1 MTRVKKEGTL
11 YKRANGTWRAQISL
25 QGQRLSFTSKSQAEC
40 RTWLRETHQRILAGF
55 TYSSS
60 KLSYSEFLEGWLVTV
75 QARLRRGTFKQ
86 YSQVVNHYVLP
97 ELGNVKLGD
106 LQPIRIQRLYD
117 KLIASGKG
125 SRTVQMV
132 HAVIHRSLNQAVKLG
147 IISLNP
153 DDATSPPKPQEKE
166 MSVLDQEQVQRLLI
180 EAKRKSFREF
190 VFYFFVLATG
200 VRQGE
205 LLGLKWEDFDAGK
218 KTVRITRQA
227 KPLPGGGFEF
237 VVPKTKNGF
246 RTIKLGDETV
256 DLLNKHFVLQL
267 DERSAARKW
276 EEYGLIFPSVVGT
289 PLNPPNVVREF
300 RSLLKRAGLP
310 KIRFHDLRHTAASL
324 MLNNGVDVLVVSR
337 RLGHSKAS
345 ITLDVYGHLIPSGQ
359 EKVAHLIENLIS
371 PISVSA
377 ASLTAPDL
385 HPILS
390 REV

>member
-1 MTRVKKEGTL
+1 MSRGKNEGTIFR
-11 YKRANGTWRAQISL
+11 RANGTWRAQISL
-25 QGQRLSFTSKSQAEC
+25 QGRRLSFTGKSQAEC
-40 RTWLRETHQRILAGF
+40 RAWLRETHQKVSAGL

-60 KLSYSEFLEGWLVTV
+60 KITYGEFLEGWLKTV
-75 QARLRRGTFKQ
+75 EARLRRGTLKQ

-97 ELGNVKLGD
+97 ELSNVRLSD
-106 LQPIRIQRLYD
+106 LRPVRIQQLYD

-125 SRTVQMV
+125 ARTVQMV

-153 DDATSPPKPQEKE
+153 DGATSPPRPQEKE
-166 MSVLDQEQVQRLLI
+166 MCVLDQEQIQRLLI
-180 EAKRKSFREF
+180 AAKTKSFREF

-205 LLGLKWEDFDAGK
+205 LLGLKWEDFDSAN
-218 KTVRITRQA
+218 KTMRITRQA

-237 VVPKTKNGF
+237 VAPKTKNSF
-246 RTIKLGDETV
+246 RTIKLGNETA
-256 DLLNKHFVLQL
+256 DLLNQHYVFQL
-267 DERSAARKW
+267 DARARAEKW
-276 EEYGLIFPSVVGT
+276 EDFGLVFPSVVGT

-337 RLGHSKAS
+337 RLGHSRAS

-359 EKVAHLIENLIS
+359 EKAAHVVENLIS
-371 PISVSA
+371 PISVSELSA
-377 ASLTAPDL
+377 TAPDL
-385 HPILS
+385 HPIS
-390 REV
+390 SKEA

>member
-25 QGQRLSFTSKSQAEC
+25 QGERLSFTSKSQAEC
-40 RTWLRETHQRILAGF
+40 RAWLRETQHRISAGF

-60 KLSYSEFLEGWLVTV
+60 KLSYGDFLESWLATV
-75 QARLRRGTFKQ
+75 QARLRRGTLKQ
-86 YSQVVNHYVLP
+86 YSQVVKHYILP
-97 ELGNVKLGD
+97 ELGGVKLGD
-106 LQPIRIQRLYD
+106 LRPARIQLLYD
-117 KLIASGKG
+117 RLIASGKG
-125 SRTVQMV
+125 ARTVQMV
-132 HAVIHRSLNQAVKLG
+132 HAVVHRSLNQAVKLG

-166 MSVLDQEQVQRLLI
+166 MCVLDQEQVQKLLI
-180 EAKRKSFREF
+180 AAKSKSFREF

-205 LLGLKWEDFDAGK
+205 LLGLKWEDFDADK

-246 RTIKLGDETV
+246 RTIKLGDEMV
-256 DLLNKHFVLQL
+256 ELLNQHFVLQL
-267 DERSAARKW
+267 DERATARKW
-276 EEYGLIFPSVVGT
+276 ENLGLIFPSVVGT

-371 PISVSA
+371 PISVRA
-377 ASLTAPDL
+377 ASLTAPEL
-385 HPILS
+385 HPISS
-390 REV
+390 RKI